1 MQEFSWSCSPATR
14 MTEGDVAVVQ
24 ETLSQALPGIVRQD
38 LLLKSSSAPL
48 QVLVSW
54 VIQNT
59 PPALYGAVVGQIVG
73 AACSAARRIKSS
85 PAAATVSVD
94 IGAATID
101 MNDASAGMRSSQMA
115 GAAFELAY
123 QCAKRGVNT
132 FGEPMEDLLNTGPL
146 VAAGHAW
153 PASVDR
159 VLMAWS
165 EATKEWRVVQVG
177 LVGRGGLYV
186 ARQRKT

>member
-1 MQEFSWSCSPATR
+1 MQEFSWSCWPETG
-14 MTEGDVAVVQ
+14 MTAGDVAVVQ
-24 ETLSQALPGIVRQD
+24 DTLSQALPGIVRQD
-38 LLLKSSSAPL
+38 VLVKSSSAPL

-123 QCAKRGVNT
+123 QCVRRRVNT
-132 FGEPMEDLLNTGPL
+132 FGEPMKDLLNTGPS
-146 VAAGHAW
+146 VAAGHSW
-153 PASVDR
+153 PAPVER

-165 EATKEWRVVQVG
+165 EASQEWSVVQVG
-177 LVGRGGLYV
+177 PAGRGGLYV
-186 ARQRKT
+186 PRQRKT